1 MSSELQ
7 SHAAFE
13 ATLFGFFVRQ
23 FTKPKP
29 IRADTKLTGQTAIV
43 TGANTGIGLASCRQF
58 LGFGLS
64 HLIMGVRSQAKGDEA
79 ANQLR
84 KEFPAADISVWIID
98 MQSYDSIQAFVEQ
111 CKSLPRIDM
120 TVLNAA
126 LMKSTYTTVPS
137 TDHEISVQ
145 VNYLSTAL
153 LSILLLPVLRSKK
166 VPGAARP
173 PVLSI
178 VGSDLAYRVDIQTKG
193 PTMQQFDTPEGY
205 DQFLW
210 YGRSKLLLT
219 FFAAKLAEHVDP
231 DEVLV
236 NMVNPGTTKG
246 TSFFREF
253 STLSGMMVGVLQFLF
268 ARGVDVGATT
278 YLDAAVARGKGSHG
292 SFVSD
297 WTLKPY
303 PLVWYTEEGREFDEK
318 LWEETMEELN
328 FAGASKIVADMTR
341 R

>member
-7 SHAAFE
+7 SQAPFE
-13 ATLFGFFVRQ
+13 ATLTGFFVRQ
-23 FTKPKP
+23 FTKPRP
-29 IRADTKLTGQTAIV
+29 IPAGTKLTGQVAIV
-43 TGANTGIGLASCRQF
+43 TGSNTGIGLAACRQ
-58 LGFGLS
+58 LLQFGVS

-79 ANQLR
+79 ADKLR
-84 KEFPAADISVWIID
+84 RDFPSSTISVWIVD
-98 MQSYDSIQAFVEQ
+98 MQSYDSVRAFVEQ

-126 LMKSTYTTVPS
+126 LMKSTYTTVPD

-153 LSILLLPVLRSKK
+153 LSVLLLPVLRSKK
-166 VPGAARP
+166 VPGASKP

-178 VGSDLAYRVDIQTKG
+178 VGSDLAYRVDIGTKG
-193 PTMQQFDTPEGY
+193 PVMRQFDTPQGY

-219 FFAAKLAEHVDP
+219 FFYAKLAEFVDP
-231 DEVLV
+231 DEVLI

-253 STLSGMMVGVLQFLF
+253 STFSGMIVGILQFLF
-268 ARGVDVGATT
+268 AREVDVGATT

-292 SFVSD
+292 SFLSD

-303 PLVWYTEEGREFDEK
+303 VLV
-318 LWEETMEELN
+318 
-328 FAGASKIVADMTR
+328 SKDLSSR
-341 R
+341 